1 MVIRFIYAYKQ
12 SDGTILVSGENSNIL
27 LTESNFEQLISEV
40 MYAVNN
46 RGEFTMKI
54 IKSKKIIFVAIT
66 VTIIICLGMTIVLY
80 QDI

>member
-54 IKSKKIIFVAIT
+54 IKSKK
-66 VTIIICLGMTIVLY
+66 
-80 QDI
+80 